1 MTTLTRGEE
10 NKDLHAC
17 ALVNYF
23 PFYLRMQLC
32 KSATTNAKFTFV
44 HLFFS
49 HTLVFGAALHTAN
62 KREEMEYLIRY
73 LVSETGGT
81 SPTSVFTV

>member
-1 MTTLTRGEE
+1 MTTCTRGEE

-17 ALVNYF
+17 VLVNYF
-23 PFYLRMQLC
+23 PFSLCMQLC
-32 KSATTNAKFTFV
+32 KSATTNAKFTCV
-44 HLFFS
+44 HLFS
-49 HTLVFGAALHTAN
+49 PTLVLGAALHTPN

-81 SPTSVFTV
+81 PPTSVFTV